1 MKATPKGTVSSSSVM
16 NVGSGIE
23 VRAVEAEEV
32 ARFESLLCERHY
44 LGEAK
49 PVGDFLRQVALRD
62 GEWVGLLVWGP
73 AAYKLKDR
81 ERWIGWSVPQ
91 RLERLK
97 LVVQNRRFLLLSQK
111 GAEPNL
117 ASQVLGAACKALAE
131 QWLERFGYSPLV
143 AESFTDPEAYAGT
156 CYKASGWEA
165 VGMSQGNSRHR
176 PDFYVPNQ
184 RPKRLWLK
192 ELCPKARQRLC
203 ALSLTQA
210 DVPAAVAIQ
219 NGVLPLNPPQ
229 VLSLFEVLRHAPDP
243 RAKNTQFRIGAV
255 LTLVAMAILAGA
267 RDIAQIARFAT
278 RLHPKQRA
286 ALGLPRKAGS
296 RCFYRVPGYN
306 VFYQVLIR
314 LDADQF
320 ARRLSQWLQA
330 QSGMLPSALALD
342 GKMIRDCIG
351 TVTLAE
357 HEDGSPVALAIMDQ
371 KEGTRRCEQSA
382 AGLCPIGHF
391 CQLLL
396 NTQIALEDLLLHLA
410 VVVQRLAEHEEQ
422 FRAVIARQCR
432 IDLGLAFLDPIMSQ
446 RGQFSWI
453 AFTLRSCGKRSRWRR
468 GCLHTQGS
476 IQAKVLVKDWRV

>member
-1 MKATPKGTVSSSSVM
+1 MHS
-16 NVGSGIE
+16 I
-23 VRAVEAEEV
+23 
-32 ARFESLLCERHY
+32 
-44 LGEAK
+44 
-49 PVGDFLRQVALRD
+49 RQVALRD
-62 GEWVGLLVWGP
+62 GEWVGLLGWGP

-97 LVVQNRRFLLLSQK
+97 LVVQNRRFLLLSPK

-117 ASQVLGAACKALAE
+117 ASQMLGAACKALAD
-131 QWLERFGYSPLV
+131 QWRERFGCCPLV

-156 CYKASGWEA
+156 CYKASGWQA

-210 DVPAAVAIQ
+210 DVPAAVTIQ
-219 NGVLPLNPPQ
+219 NGVLPLNPAQ
-229 VLSLFEVLRHAPDP
+229 VLSLFELLRHAPDH

-267 RDIAQIARFAT
+267 RDIAQIARFAS

-314 LDADQF
+314 SDADQF
-320 ARRLSQWLQA
+320 ARRLSDWLQA

-357 HEDGSPVALAIMDQ
+357 HEDGSPVAFAIMDQ
-371 KEGTRRCEQSA
+371 KEGTGAANRVPPLHYWRACQRWMAKSSAPMRFTVRTHRAYHCGEGRRLFFADQSQSA
-382 AGLCPIGHF
+382 CAATAGPGSRAPSAPPFCPHRHR
-391 CQLLL
+391 
-396 NTQIALEDLLLHLA
+396 T
-410 VVVQRLAEHEEQ
+410 RS
-422 FRAVIARQCR
+422 ARK
-432 IDLGLAFLDPIMSQ
+432 A
-446 RGQFSWI
+446 
-453 AFTLRSCGKRSRWRR
+453 
-468 GCLHTQGS
+468 
-476 IQAKVLVKDWRV
+476 

>member
-1 MKATPKGTVSSSSVM
+1 MECRAYGICLDSQSRGYLGKDRKVSSAAGGNLSRMHKTQETAKESRLNFMYSHLRNRTLAFTKTCGSVTCARNWRFVLNAQTGKTALHTTRSRSACCAASSW
-16 NVGSGIE
+16 
-23 VRAVEAEEV
+23 R
-32 ARFESLLCERHY
+32 
-44 LGEAK
+44 
-49 PVGDFLRQVALRD
+49 
-62 GEWVGLLVWGP
+62 
-73 AAYKLKDR
+73 
-81 ERWIGWSVPQ
+81 
-91 RLERLK
+91 
-97 LVVQNRRFLLLSQK
+97 
-111 GAEPNL
+111 
-117 ASQVLGAACKALAE
+117 
-131 QWLERFGYSPLV
+131 ERFGYSPLV

-192 ELCPKARQRLC
+192 DLCPKARQRLC

-210 DVPAAVAIQ
+210 DAPAAVAIQ
-219 NGVLPLNPPQ
+219 NGVLPLNPLQ
-229 VLSLFEVLRHAPDP
+229 VLSLFELLRHAPDP

-286 ALGLPRKAGS
+286 ALGLPRKVGT

-320 ARRLSQWLQA
+320 ARRLSEWLQA

-382 AGLCPIGHF
+382 AASLLESLPALDGKVVTADALH
-391 CQLLL
+391 CQKLTARTIVEKGGDYLL
-396 NTQIALEDLLLHLA
+396 QIKANQPALLRQAQAAGAVSSPLLSTPTPDT
-410 VVVQRLAEHEEQ
+410 V
-422 FRAVIARQCR
+422 
-432 IDLGLAFLDPIMSQ
+432 
-446 RGQFSWI
+446 
-453 AFTLRSCGKRSRWRR
+453 
-468 GCLHTQGS
+468 GS
-476 IQAKVLVKDWRV
+476 KSVA